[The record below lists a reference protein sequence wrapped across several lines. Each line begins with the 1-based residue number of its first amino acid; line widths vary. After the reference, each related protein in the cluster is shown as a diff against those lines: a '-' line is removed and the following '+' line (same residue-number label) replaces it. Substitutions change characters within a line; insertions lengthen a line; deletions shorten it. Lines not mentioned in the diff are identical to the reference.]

1 MLDHVSIFSQSGTV
15 LWSRSL
21 CQLRG
26 NPVDELV
33 KTVLLEE
40 RTGRKELNY
49 DAYQMRWTLENKLN
63 LVLVVVYQKVL
74 QLLYVDE
81 LLERLKYEVVTQFQ
95 DEIRA
100 RSPIVFD
107 AAFDRILRDV
117 ESNYLKNKRTQA
129 TSSKSISSSK
139 KNGAARADASSD
151 ADQHAGKSTDD
162 SDGVASSADELDRL
176 KLDMKFVG
184 SSKQAKPMRTGPR
197 PSKYKKDSKKPAD
210 DKSKG
215 TKKPALSFD
224 IKQNV
229 SAKDMEEFDRS
240 KRLTSEDEQA
250 MLDAQRRD
258 NIGVRAYFSSRPLN
272 MYMAQESEIVS
283 DDDDDADSG
292 SGWSFGQTRLG
303 DFLQKVSGNKILARE
318 DLAPVLDQFRQTL
331 IGKNV
336 ASEVAEELCESVMT
350 TMIGKRLESFTRIET
365 VVQKALE
372 TALMRILTPKKSTD
386 VLREVLAA
394 RDAGR
399 CYSIVFVGV
408 NGVGKST
415 SLSKVCYYLK
425 SRGVKVMIAACDTFR
440 SGAVEQLNQHCKVLD
455 VPLFER
461 GYAKDPASVAREAV
475 AYGNEHGFDCVLID
489 TAGRMQNN
497 EPLMRALAK
506 LVSVNNPDLVLFVG
520 EALVGNDGI
529 DQLSLFD
536 RALVDYS
543 DRQDPRRVDG
553 IVITKFDTID
563 DKVGAAVSMVY
574 KTGQPIMF
582 VGTGQK
588 YTNLTKLNIK
598 TVLRSLLA

>member
-81 LLERLKYEVVTQFQ
+81 LLERLKQEVVASFI

-100 RSPIVFD
+100 RAPIAFD
-107 AAFDRILRDV
+107 DAFDRILRDV
-117 ESNYLKNKRTQA
+117 E
-129 TSSKSISSSK
+129 TSYMKGKHMNTTTTSTRALPTSK

-151 ADQHAGKSTDD
+151 PADKEKDD
-162 SDGVASSADELDRL
+162 SEGVTSSADELDRL
-176 KLDMKFVG
+176 KHDMARLG
-184 SSKQAKPMRTGPR
+184 SSKSTKTMRTGPR
-197 PSKYKKDSKKPAD
+197 PSKFKKNADKPAD
-210 DKSKG
+210 DKNKG
-215 TKKPALSFD
+215 TKKPALSYT
-224 IKQNV
+224 IKDKI
-229 SAKDMEEFDRS
+229 SAKDMAKLDQS
-240 KRLTSEDEQA
+240 KPVTADDEQA
-250 MLDAQRRD
+250 MLDTKRRE
-258 NIGVRAYFSSRPLN
+258 NIGADTMSDDEN
-272 MYMAQESEIVS
+272 ESES
-283 DDDDDADSG
+283 EQSG
-292 SGWSFGQTRLG
+292 TDGSSGWSFGQTRLG
-303 DFLQKVSGNKILARE
+303 DFLQKVSGNKMLTRD
-318 DLAPVLDQFRQTL
+318 DLAPVMDQFRQTL
-331 IGKNV
+331 IAKNV
-336 ASEVAEELCESVMT
+336 ATEVAEELCESVMT
-350 TMIGKRLESFTRIET
+350 TMIGKRLESFTRIQT

-372 TALMRILTPKKSTD
+372 TALLRILTPKKSTD

-394 RDAGR
+394 REAGR

-461 GYAKDPASVAREAV
+461 GYAKDPAAVARDAV
-475 AYGNEHGFDCVLID
+475 AYGNDNGFDCVLID

-598 TVLRSLLA
+598 TVMRSLLS